1 MPKTKGTRLTDGAGI
16 LRLGRAA
23 LQESVIGRSARV
35 VQIPN
40 HHLNLRQA
48 LLLYKLLFFQL
59 REDAVAVLDMLHL
72 NGEEGV

>member
-40 HHLNLRQA
+40 HHLRQA
-48 LLLYKLLFFQL
+48 LLLYKFLFFQL

>member
-40 HHLNLRQA
+40 HLRQA
-48 LLLYKLLFFQL
+48 LPLYKLLFFQL

>member
-1 MPKTKGTRLTDGAGI
+1 M
-16 LRLGRAA
+16 
-23 LQESVIGRSARV
+23 QESVIGRSARV

-40 HHLNLRQA
+40 YHLRQA
-48 LLLYKLLFFQL
+48 LLLYEFLFFQL